1 MALRAYMDKNNNLRD
16 GMDDASARSLTGD
29 ELFLPDFR
37 DVGSLLV
44 LVIVA
49 ELLAFV
55 LVLAAPPDPDPWQAL
70 SLTSLFVQ
78 WIVLAS
84 AAGMAAFR
92 PLLAGRGN
100 AIAATVAYAWVLI
113 VTAAV
118 SYGGYRLL
126 EPAALAGPRE
136 FVLRSLGV
144 AGIVAAVALRYLYM
158 QHEWKRR
165 LESESAARIEAL
177 QARIRPHFLFN
188 SLNTIAAM
196 IEAAPKAAE
205 AAVEDLADLFR
216 AALAAN
222 SRLVP
227 LCDELA
233 LARGYLAL
241 EHLRLGERLQV
252 EWDVDT
258 LPVDALVP
266 PLTLQPLLENAV
278 YHGIEPRVEGGLIRI
293 AGRRAGGQLIIEL
306 SNPAGGGA
314 GRRGI
319 GMAQQNIRERLRL
332 AFGRRARL
340 AVETAYNRYRVE
352 LTLPYLNRSNENT
365 DR

>member
-1 MALRAYMDKNNNLRD
+1 
-16 GMDDASARSLTGD
+16 
-29 ELFLPDFR
+29 
-37 DVGSLLV
+37 
-44 LVIVA
+44 
-49 ELLAFV
+49 
-55 LVLAAPPDPDPWQAL
+55 
-70 SLTSLFVQ
+70 
-78 WIVLAS
+78 AS

-278 YHGIEPRVEGGLIRI
+278 YHGIEPRVE
-293 AGRRAGGQLIIEL
+293 
-306 SNPAGGGA
+306 
-314 GRRGI
+314 
-319 GMAQQNIRERLRL
+319 
-332 AFGRRARL
+332 
-340 AVETAYNRYRVE
+340 
-352 LTLPYLNRSNENT
+352 
-365 DR
+365 